1 MTARETNE
9 NPEVPGDQASESNSR
24 RRGLAAL
31 LALLVF
37 IIAAC
42 CWIASTQMAEV
53 PDVIGMTETE
63 AREALDTA
71 GFEIDVDGS
80 AEGVAVSQIPEG
92 GRRALK
98 GTRVIV
104 TFDGVGASED
114 DGSSS
119 TDTGASDS
127 LGTDGHVPSDSG
139 DGTDGYIPG
148 GLATSA
154 DNRPIIP
161 MVGNTPESSAVST
174 LRNAGY
180 RVVIGGYGPTTTV
193 ATGNVYFQEP
203 AFGSRAAYGSTV
215 TLWISSGAPH
225 ENGYQGVPYPSPTN

>member
-1 MTARETNE
+1 MAASVTNG
-9 NPEVPGDQASESNSR
+9 NPEQPDGQAPESDRRR
-24 RRGLAAL
+24 RRGIAAL

-37 IIAAC
+37 ILATC
-42 CWIASTQMAEV
+42 CWIATQMAEV

-63 AREALDTA
+63 ARDALEAA
-71 GFEIDVDGS
+71 GFEIQVDGS
-80 AEGVAVSQIPEG
+80 AEGVAVSQVPEG

-104 TFDGVGASED
+104 TFDGVGESDDED
-114 DGSSS
+114 SSS
-119 TDTGASDS
+119 T
-127 LGTDGHVPSDSG
+127 GTDGYVPSGDG

-148 GLATSA
+148 GSVTSA
-154 DNRPIIP
+154 DNRPLIP
-161 MVGNTPESSAVST
+161 MVGNTPEASAVST